1 MSEAAKTL
9 ERIPREG
16 KIFGVCA
23 GLADYFGVDTTAMRI
38 IFVVLALATGGAM
51 VILYLILAI
60 LMPVVDEPLRSK
72 SVGADVSV
80 GDKVQKLGQ
89 ELQDN
94 RGISRVRNY
103 FGVGLL
109 IFGIWLLL
117 VQFFPDWLDFNW
129 DYVWPVILI
138 LTGLFVIARRK

>member
-1 MSEAAKTL
+1 MSTATKTL

-38 IFVVLALATGGAM
+38 IFVVLAFATGGAM
-51 VILYLILAI
+51 VLLYLILAI
-60 LMPVVDEPLRSK
+60 VMPVGDESPRAK
-72 SVGADVSV
+72 SANADVSV

-109 IFGIWLLL
+109 ILGVWLLL
-117 VQFFPDWLDFNW
+117 VEFFPDWLDFNW
-129 DYVWPVILI
+129 DFVWPVILI
-138 LTGLFVIARRK
+138 LTGLFVVARRK